1 MSTHRGFGY
10 SSLSSCL
17 PSTCISIQREC
28 FAALVAGFGFG
39 FGSAQPQQNGWKSC
53 PLVAF
58 YWSQMAPTPTKT
70 VSHNPMG
77 CRRAVSCEKSTR
89 GTVLG
94 AADTKKTQILEYK
107 PREEAARMGLWG
119 GPEWPRKVP
128 KAARAALG
136 IPLQAT
142 VTGAARG
149 LAGVGWWA
157 AKGPSKGVSRGPR
170 PRGLHKTYLGC
181 R

>member
-1 MSTHRGFGY
+1 MSTHRGFDY
-10 SSLSSCL
+10 SSLSSCI
-17 PSTCISIQREC
+17 PCTCISIQREC

-53 PLVAF
+53 PLVSF
-58 YWSQMAPTPTKT
+58 YWSQMPPTPTQT
-70 VSHNPMG
+70 VSHKPLG
-77 CRRAVSCEKSTR
+77 CRRAVSCKKGTR
-89 GTVLG
+89 GTILG
-94 AADTKKTQILEYK
+94 LAGSVKTQILEYK

-119 GPEWPRKVP
+119 PPEWPRKVL

-157 AKGPSKGVSRGPR
+157 AKGPSKRVSRGPR
-170 PRGLHKTYLGC
+170 PKSLTKTYLGC